1 MMNPKHGGQ
10 SGWLNFTLLLFLIS
24 CVFDPA
30 DKVLG
35 LKVWLFILCWVLT
48 LIIYTRSR
56 EQMRVPLGL
65 LIYVVLFI
73 LIPTLSI
80 IWYYITNGAEPFEGF
95 AMLKGYILILLA
107 PLLVL
112 NRINLLP
119 RFCAVLTVLAFVING
134 IFIVLQIAPELYHPL
149 YAVGPSTGI
158 LFMDNRQYSSDLTLL
173 QIYYVTSPML
183 VISIA
188 YYYSIAKS
196 CPRAGAKLL
205 LWGVFAINTTA
216 MVLAGTRNN
225 ILAAILLPI
234 ALAFIYSKNKNV
246 GAFFSVIV
254 VASLMAVFSDE
265 LQAFFNPTETANE
278 SKLRVL
284 ADYARAFSDPLT
296 LLFGQ
301 GLGSYFAMESRGEV
315 WLTELTYLEV
325 IRNFGLFGGAIIFS
339 LLLFPVWHAFANNRS
354 HAEKAIAMG
363 YTAYLVMCISNPN
376 MFSSMGVLILSI
388 MLGNIFLQS
397 HKKRNGLVNAVNHQR

>member
-1 MMNPKHGGQ
+1 MNPKHGVQ
-10 SGWLNFTLLLFLIS
+10 SGWLNFILLLLLIS

-35 LKVWLFILCWVLT
+35 LKVWLFILGWVFT
-48 LIIYTRSR
+48 LILYFWSR
-56 EQMRVPLGL
+56 EQMRMPPGL
-65 LIYVVLFI
+65 LMYVALFI

-95 AMLKGYILILLA
+95 AMLKGYILITLAVLLF
-107 PLLVL
+107 L
-112 NRINLLP
+112 NRVNLLP
-119 RFCAVLTVLAFVING
+119 RLCAVLTVLALMIIGVFLALQLFPEFYG
-134 IFIVLQIAPELYHPL
+134 LLYVL
-149 YAVGPSTGI
+149 GPSTGI
-158 LFMDNRQYSSDLTLL
+158 LFMDNRAYSSNLTLL
-173 QIYYVTSPML
+173 QVYFVTSPML
-183 VISIA
+183 AISIA

-196 CPRAGAKLL
+196 CPRAGAKWL
-205 LWGVFAINTTA
+205 LWGAVTINVAA
-216 MVLAGTRNN
+216 MLLAGTRNN

-234 ALAFIYSKNKNV
+234 ALAFIYAKHKIM
-246 GAFFSVIV
+246 GALFGLVA
-254 VASLMAVFSDE
+254 VASLTAVFTDE
-265 LQAFFNPTETANE
+265 LQAFFNPTERANQI
-278 SKLRVL
+278 KLSML
-284 ADYARAFSDPLT
+284 SDYASAFSDPLT

-301 GLGSYFAMESRGEV
+301 GLGAYVAMESRGYV
-315 WLTELTYLEV
+315 YVTELTYLEV
-325 IRNFGLFGGAIIFS
+325 IRNFGLFGAAIMFS

-397 HKKRNGLVNAVNHQR
+397 HKKRNGLVNTVNDQR